1 MQLKKLSNTFYK
13 PAHTKLL
20 NMENVDKKYEIEKEL
35 EEIST
40 GLSGILKNHSR
51 KEVPFRY
58 FEKLPEQVIN
68 KINAASTVQ
77 VNWFDHIISILNKRR
92 SLVLAFASLIS
103 MIILASIFFTRSPQK
118 EMNLA
123 SLDDMEVRSYLLK
136 NAADLDDDQLSLL
149 KTIDNKID
157 LLNITEEEL
166 VPVMDEYLYQ
176 INSDEL
182 N

>member
-1 MQLKKLSNTFYK
+1 
-13 PAHTKLL
+13 
-20 NMENVDKKYEIEKEL
+20 MENVDKKYEIDKEL

-40 GLSGILKNHSR
+40 GLAGILKDSTR

-58 FEKLPEQVIN
+58 FEKLPAQVID
-68 KINAASTVQ
+68 KINASSTKQ
-77 VNWFDHIISILNKRR
+77 VNWLDQILSLLNTRR
-92 SLVLAFASLIS
+92 SLVFAFASLIS
-103 MIILASIFFTRSPQK
+103 VIILAGIFFISAPQK
-118 EMNLA
+118 DMNLA

-149 KTIDNKID
+149 KTVDNKID

-176 INSDEL
+176 INTDEL